1 MSENRRIARAA
12 GVVGIFTLLSRI
24 AGLARDVAV
33 GYFFG
38 TGAAADAFFVAF
50 RIPNLLR
57 RFVAE
62 GAMSIALIPVFT
74 DYVTNR
80 SRTETEEAM
89 SAVATLMAL
98 VLLVL
103 TAAGV
108 VFAPEL
114 TALFA
119 PGFAADAEKF
129 RLTIELT
136 RRVFPFIFLVSMV
149 ALATGVL
156 HSVRHFAAPALA
168 PVLLNIAIIAAA
180 LLSGHFAE
188 PVLALAW
195 GVIVGGV
202 VQILIQIP
210 PIARAG
216 LRLRPLWQ
224 PNHPAVRRSLLLM
237 APMLFGAAVYQIN
250 VLVSTVFAS
259 LLPGGSVSYLWYA
272 DRVFEFPLGIFAV
285 ALGTAVLPSFS
296 TQAARG
302 ALAEMWRSLS
312 FSMRLMTLIVVP
324 ATVGLFA
331 LAGPITNVLFQ
342 RGAYGPE
349 QVAETAF
356 ALRAYA
362 VGLWSV
368 SMARLVVP
376 AFYAL
381 GDTRTPV
388 QCAALA
394 FVANLLASLMLMGP
408 ITADGTAAV
417 DAIARLTA
425 ALGIVDLRHAGLA
438 LATSIAATVNFA
450 FLIVLLGRRLPDLR
464 LAELAPSLGRSA
476 LASAA
481 MLPVVLLVA
490 GGADFS
496 AGSALVWRASVLF
509 AAVAAG
515 GAVYAAVLLLTGG
528 EETAA
533 LRRLVVARLAPGT
546 K

>member
-12 GVVGIFTLLSRI
+12 GVVGIFTLLSRV

-80 SRTETEEAM
+80 TRQETEEAM

-108 VFAPEL
+108 LFAPEL

-129 RLTIELT
+129 QLTIDLT

-168 PVLLNIAIIAAA
+168 PVLLNVAIIVAA
-180 LLSGHFAE
+180 LFSRNFE
-188 PVLALAW
+188 KPVLALAW
-195 GVIVGGV
+195 GVLVGGV
-202 VQILIQIP
+202 AQILIQIP
-210 PIARAG
+210 PIIRAG
-216 LRLRPLWQ
+216 IHLRPLWQ
-224 PNHPAVRRSLLLM
+224 PGHPAVRRSLLLM

-250 VLVSTVFAS
+250 ILVSTVFAS
-259 LLPGGSVSYLWYA
+259 LLPSGSVSFLWYA

-302 ALAEMWRSLS
+302 AHDEMWRSLS
-312 FSMRLMTLIVVP
+312 FAMRVMTLIVVP
-324 ATVGLFA
+324 ATVGLFV
-331 LAGPITNVLFQ
+331 LAEPITNVLFQ
-342 RGAYGPE
+342 RGAYTHD
-349 QVAETAF
+349 QVVQTAF
-356 ALRAYA
+356 ALRAYV

-381 GDTRTPV
+381 GDTKVPV
-388 QCAALA
+388 RCAAIA
-394 FVANLLASLMLMGP
+394 FVANLAASLMLMGP
-408 ITADGTAAV
+408 VPADGGAAV
-417 DAIARLTA
+417 GLIARLSE
-425 ALGIVDLRHAGLA
+425 ALCLIDLRHAGLA
-438 LATSIAATVNFA
+438 LATSIAATVNFG
-450 FLIVLLGRRLPDLR
+450 FLVVFLGRRLPDLR
-464 LAELAPSLGRSA
+464 LADLGPALGRSV
-476 LASAA
+476 LAAA
-481 MLPVVLLVA
+481 VMGPVVWFVA
-490 GGADFS
+490 SFADFTGGDG
-496 AGSALVWRASVLF
+496 AVWRTTVLM
-509 AAVAAG
+509 AAVAVG
-515 GAVYAAVLLLTGG
+515 GGVYAAVLLMTGG
-528 EETAA
+528 EEAAA
-533 LRRLVVARLAPGT
+533 LRRVVVSRL

>member
-12 GVVGIFTLLSRI
+12 GVVGVFTLLSRI

-74 DYVTNR
+74 DYVANR
-80 SRTETEEAM
+80 THEETEEAM

-98 VLLVL
+98 VLLIL
-103 TAAGV
+103 TALGV
-108 VFAPEL
+108 AFAPEL

-119 PGFAADAEKF
+119 PGFADEPHKF
-129 RLTIELT
+129 QLTIELT

-156 HSVRHFAAPALA
+156 NSVRHFAAPAVA
-168 PVLLNIAIIAAA
+168 PVLLNLSIIAAA
-180 LLSGHFAE
+180 LLSQRFEE

-202 VQILIQIP
+202 VQLLIQIP
-210 PIARAG
+210 PIVRAG
-216 LRLRPLWQ
+216 IRLRPLWK
-224 PNHPAVRRSLLLM
+224 PGHEAVRRSLWLM
-237 APMLFGAAVYQIN
+237 TPMLFGAAVYQIN
-250 VLVSTVFAS
+250 ILVSTVFAS
-259 LLPGGSVSYLWYA
+259 LLPDGSVSYLWYA

-296 TQAARG
+296 TQAARR
-302 ALAEMWRSLS
+302 AYDEMWRSLS
-312 FSMRLMTLIVVP
+312 FSMRVMTLIVVP
-324 ATVGLFA
+324 STVGLLA
-331 LAGPITNVLFQ
+331 LAEPITNVLFQ
-342 RGAYGPE
+342 RGAYGHA
-349 QVAETAF
+349 QVLETAF

-362 VGLWSV
+362 IGLWSV

-381 GDTRTPV
+381 GDTKVPV
-388 QCAALA
+388 KCAAIA
-394 FVANLLASLMLMGP
+394 FVANMLASLALMGP
-408 ITADGTAAV
+408 VPAEGGEAV
-417 DAIARLTA
+417 AAIARVTE

-450 FLIVLLGRRLPDLR
+450 FLLYLLGRRLPGVRLLDLM
-464 LAELAPSLGRSA
+464 PSLARSSIA
-476 LASAA
+476 AVA
-481 MLPVVLLVA
+481 MLPVVLFVA
-490 GGADFS
+490 SLADFTRT
-496 AGSALVWRASVLF
+496 GALVWRATVLL
-509 AAVAAG
+509 AAVTAG
-515 GAVYAAVLLLTGG
+515 GGVYAAVLLATGG
-528 EETAA
+528 EETMA
-533 LRRLVVARLAPGT
+533 LRKVLVARFRKT
-546 K
+546 

>member
-80 SRTETEEAM
+80 SRAETEEAM

-180 LLSGHFAE
+180 LLSGRFAE

-216 LRLRPLWQ
+216 LRLRPLWR

-302 ALAEMWRSLS
+302 ALGEMWRSLS
-312 FSMRLMTLIVVP
+312 FSMRLMTLIVIP

-362 VGLWSV
+362 AGLWSV

-408 ITADGTAAV
+408 IAADGTAAV

-425 ALGIVDLRHAGLA
+425 ALGVVDLRHAGLA

-533 LRRLVVARLAPGT
+533 LRRLVVARLAPGQ